1 MEDDMVGVRQFDEAE
16 ALRKAL
22 TLFWM
27 KGFDETSMQEL
38 ASATGVQRGSL
49 YNAYRDKGALF
60 LKVFEVYRR
69 DFLRQLRASLDKPK
83 LHDGLHGFFDCVI
96 TSMTTGNPTRGC
108 LSTKTASSTAI
119 VDEPIREAVQGL
131 LDELEG
137 LLGERLAKAQP
148 SDGLRL
154 APGEAARLIVTLT
167 RGIVIIERVYQDE
180 QRLRATADALIALL
194 LDDRPTAPGG
204 DRA

>member
-1 MEDDMVGVRQFDEAE
+1 MVGVRQFDEAE

-22 TLFWM
+22 TLFWT

-49 YNAYRDKGALF
+49 YNAYGDKGALF

-69 DFLRQLRASLDKPK
+69 DFLRQLRASLDRPK
-83 LHDGLHGFFDCVI
+83 LHDALQSFFDCVV

-108 LSTKTASSTAI
+108 LSTKTAASTAI
-119 VDEPIREAVQGL
+119 VDESIREAVQGL

-137 LLGERLAKAQP
+137 LLGGRLARAQP

-194 LDDRPTAPGG
+194 LDDRALASGG